1 MNNIFVISLA
11 VVSSL
16 SVEMTS
22 CSSTNVYDENA
33 ESNLKTDEYKS
44 NWTKLI
50 GSIDPNQDWNMM
62 TKRNITVDIHLGLSG
77 SYKINLYKKIYVGY
91 ICVSFLNNSTF
102 CLISEIKLFKQI
114 ISNFSI
120 FG

>member
-50 GSIDPNQDWNMM
+50 GSIDPNQDWN
-62 TKRNITVDIHLGLSG
+62 H
-77 SYKINLYKKIYVGY
+77 
-91 ICVSFLNNSTF
+91 
-102 CLISEIKLFKQI
+102 
-114 ISNFSI
+114 
-120 FG
+120 